1 MKRIVCV
8 IFAIGFCLLS
18 FADVKSKKQDEYSIF
33 SEKLTAYALQT
44 DSISTIV
51 KKYLELGK
59 EQQQKITTLE
69 KKIDELEAH
78 EQQTTD
84 MITAATIC
92 EMLVEYPLMVRY
104 DSVLIVHTLNL
115 IDKYNID
122 TKKENVDLY
131 KLKIPVIKKYKEYN
145 QDIYD
150 IISMVLNQYVEYGT
164 DYSTNL
170 LEQDLENTSYYK
182 NAYNKGINI
191 PYIDN
196 IIVELKSLI
205 IESRLTPGNLKILL
219 SDLK

>member
-8 IFAIGFCLLS
+8 IFAIGVCLIS
-18 FADVKSKKQDEYSIF
+18 FADVKSKKQDEYSII
-33 SEKLTAYALQT
+33 SEKLTAYARQT
-44 DSISTIV
+44 DSISAMI
-51 KKYLELGK
+51 KKYLDLGK
-59 EQQQKITTLE
+59 EQQQKVTTLE
-69 KKIDELEAH
+69 KKIRELEAH

-84 MITAATIC
+84 MITVPSIC

-150 IISMVLNQYVEYGT
+150 IISMVLNQYVEFGT

-170 LEQDLENTSYYK
+170 LEQDLEKTSYYK

-196 IIVELKSLI
+196 IIVELRSLI
-205 IESRLTPGNLKILL
+205 IESRLTPGNLKMLL

>member
-1 MKRIVCV
+1 MKRIIC
-8 IFAIGFCLLS
+8 IMFAIGTYLLS
-18 FADVKSKKQDEYSIF
+18 FADVKSKKQDEYSVV

-44 DSISTIV
+44 DSISTVI

-115 IDKYNID
+115 IDKFNID

-150 IISMVLNQYVEYGT
+150 IISMVLNQYVEFGA

-170 LEQDLENTSYYK
+170 LEQDLEKTSYYK
-182 NAYNKGINI
+182 HAYNKGINI

-196 IIVELKSLI
+196 IIVELRNLI
-205 IESRLTPGNLKILL
+205 IENRLTPGNLKILL

>member
-8 IFAIGFCLLS
+8 IFAIGVCLIS
-18 FADVKSKKQDEYSIF
+18 FADVKSKKQDEYSII
-33 SEKLTAYALQT
+33 SEKLTAYARQT
-44 DSISTIV
+44 DSISAMI
-51 KKYLELGK
+51 KKYLDLGK

-150 IISMVLNQYVEYGT
+150 IISMVLNQYVEFGT

-170 LEQDLENTSYYK
+170 LEQDLEKTSYYK

-196 IIVELKSLI
+196 IIVELRSLI
-205 IESRLTPGNLKILL
+205 IESRLTPGNLKMLL

>member
-1 MKRIVCV
+1 MKRILCV
-8 IFAIGFCLLS
+8 IFAIGVCLIS
-18 FADVKSKKQDEYSIF
+18 FADVKSKKQDEYSII
-33 SEKLTAYALQT
+33 SEKLTAYARQT
-44 DSISTIV
+44 DSISAMI
-51 KKYLELGK
+51 KKYLDLGK
-59 EQQQKITTLE
+59 EQQQKITTLK

-145 QDIYD
+145 QDIYN
-150 IISMVLNQYVEYGT
+150 IISMVLNQYVEFGT
-164 DYSTNL
+164 DYSTTL
-170 LEQDLENTSYYK
+170 LEQDLEKTSYYK

-196 IIVELKSLI
+196 IIVELRSLI
-205 IESRLTPGNLKILL
+205 IESRLTPGNLKNLL

>member
-33 SEKLTAYALQT
+33 SEKLTAYARQT
-44 DSISTIV
+44 DSISAMI
-51 KKYLELGK
+51 KKYLDLGK
-59 EQQQKITTLE
+59 EQQQKVTTLE
-69 KKIDELEAH
+69 KKIRELEAH

-84 MITAATIC
+84 MITVPSIC

-115 IDKYNID
+115 IDKFNID

-150 IISMVLNQYVEYGT
+150 IISMVLNQYVEFGT

-170 LEQDLENTSYYK
+170 LEQDLEKTSYYK
-182 NAYNKGINI
+182 HAYNKGINI

-196 IIVELKSLI
+196 IIVELRTLI
-205 IESRLTPGNLKILL
+205 VENRLTPGNLKNLL

>member
-1 MKRIVCV
+1 MKRILCV
-8 IFAIGFCLLS
+8 IFAIGVCLIS
-18 FADVKSKKQDEYSIF
+18 FADVKSKKHDEYSIV
-33 SEKLTAYALQT
+33 SEKLTAYARQT
-44 DSISTIV
+44 DSISAMI
-51 KKYLELGK
+51 KKYLDLGE

-69 KKIDELEAH
+69 KKIEELEAH

-92 EMLVEYPLMVRY
+92 DMLVEYPLMVRY

-122 TKKENVDLY
+122 TKEENVDLY

-150 IISMVLNQYVEYGT
+150 IISMVLNQYVEFGT

-170 LEQDLENTSYYK
+170 LEQDLEKTSYYK
-182 NAYNKGINI
+182 NAYNKGTNI

-196 IIVELKSLI
+196 IIVELRSLI
-205 IESRLTPGNLKILL
+205 IESRLTPGNLKNLL

>member
-1 MKRIVCV
+1 MKRILCV
-8 IFAIGFCLLS
+8 IFAIGVCLIS

-115 IDKYNID
+115 IDKFNID

-145 QDIYD
+145 QDIYA
-150 IISMVLNQYVEYGT
+150 IISMVLNQYVEFGA

-170 LEQDLENTSYYK
+170 LEQDLEITSYYK

-196 IIVELKSLI
+196 IIVELRSLI
-205 IESRLTPGNLKILL
+205 IENRLTPGNLKILL

>member
-1 MKRIVCV
+1 MKRIIC
-8 IFAIGFCLLS
+8 IMFAIGTYLLS
-18 FADVKSKKQDEYSIF
+18 FADVKSKKQDEYSVV

-44 DSISTIV
+44 DSISTVI

-115 IDKYNID
+115 IDKFNID

-150 IISMVLNQYVEYGT
+150 IISMVLNQYVEFGA

-170 LEQDLENTSYYK
+170 LEQYLEKTS
-182 NAYNKGINI
+182 
-191 PYIDN
+191 
-196 IIVELKSLI
+196 
-205 IESRLTPGNLKILL
+205 
-219 SDLK
+219 

>member
-1 MKRIVCV
+1 M
-8 IFAIGFCLLS
+8 FAIGTYLLS
-18 FADVKSKKQDEYSIF
+18 FADVKSKKQDEYSVV

-44 DSISTIV
+44 DSISTVI

-59 EQQQKITTLE
+59 EQQQKIATLE
-69 KKIDELEAH
+69 KKVKDLE
-78 EQQTTD
+78 EYENQTTD
-84 MITAATIC
+84 MIIIPSIC

-115 IDKYNID
+115 IDRFNID

-131 KLKIPVIKKYKEYN
+131 KLKIPVIKKYQEYN
-145 QDIYD
+145 QDIYK
-150 IISMVLNQYVEYGT
+150 IISMVLNQYVEFGT
-164 DYSTNL
+164 DYSINL
-170 LEQDLENTSYYK
+170 LEQDLEKTSYYK

-196 IIVELKSLI
+196 IIVELRSLI
-205 IESRLTPGNLKILL
+205 IESRLTPGNLKMLL

>member
-8 IFAIGFCLLS
+8 IFAIGVCLIS
-18 FADVKSKKQDEYSIF
+18 FADVKSKKQDEYSII
-33 SEKLTAYALQT
+33 SEKLTAYARQT
-44 DSISTIV
+44 DSISAMI
-51 KKYLELGK
+51 KKYLDLGK

-92 EMLVEYPLMVRY
+92 DMLVEYPLMVRY

-145 QDIYD
+145 QNIYD
-150 IISMVLNQYVEYGT
+150 IISMVLYQYVEFGT

-170 LEQDLENTSYYK
+170 LEQDLEKTSYYK

-196 IIVELKSLI
+196 IIVELRSLI
-205 IESRLTPGNLKILL
+205 IESRLTPGNLKNLL

>member
-1 MKRIVCV
+1 MKRILCV
-8 IFAIGFCLLS
+8 IFAIGVCLIS

-115 IDKYNID
+115 IDKFNID

-150 IISMVLNQYVEYGT
+150 IISMVLKQYVEFGT
-164 DYSTNL
+164 DYSINL
-170 LEQDLENTSYYK
+170 LEQDLETTSYYK
-182 NAYNKGINI
+182 HAYNKGINI

-196 IIVELKSLI
+196 IIVELRNLI
-205 IESRLTPGNLKILL
+205 IENRLTPGNLKILL

>member
-1 MKRIVCV
+1 MKRIIC
-8 IFAIGFCLLS
+8 IMFAIGTYLLS
-18 FADVKSKKQDEYSIF
+18 FADVKSKKQDEYSVV

-44 DSISTIV
+44 DSISTVI

-59 EQQQKITTLE
+59 EQQQKIATLE
-69 KKIDELEAH
+69 KKVKDLEAH

-115 IDKYNID
+115 IDKFNID

-150 IISMVLNQYVEYGT
+150 IISMVLNLYVELGA

-170 LEQDLENTSYYK
+170 LEQDLEKTSYYK

-196 IIVELKSLI
+196 IIVELRSLI
-205 IESRLTPGNLKILL
+205 IENRLTPGNLKILL

>member
-1 MKRIVCV
+1 M
-8 IFAIGFCLLS
+8 FAIGTYLLS
-18 FADVKSKKQDEYSIF
+18 FADVKSKKQDEYSVV

-44 DSISTIV
+44 DSISTVI

-115 IDKYNID
+115 IDKFNID

-150 IISMVLNQYVEYGT
+150 IISMVLNQYVEFGA

-170 LEQDLENTSYYK
+170 LEQDLEKTSYYK
-182 NAYNKGINI
+182 HAYNKGINI

-196 IIVELKSLI
+196 IIVELRNLI
-205 IESRLTPGNLKILL
+205 IENRLTPGNLKILL

>member
-1 MKRIVCV
+1 MKRIIC
-8 IFAIGFCLLS
+8 IMFAIGTYLLS
-18 FADVKSKKQDEYSIF
+18 FADVKSKKQDEYSVV

-44 DSISTIV
+44 DSISTVI

-59 EQQQKITTLE
+59 EQQQKIVTLE
-69 KKIDELEAH
+69 KKVKDLE
-78 EQQTTD
+78 EYENQTTD
-84 MITAATIC
+84 MIIIPSIC

-115 IDKYNID
+115 IDRFNID

-131 KLKIPVIKKYKEYN
+131 KLKIPVIKKYQEYN
-145 QDIYD
+145 QDIYK
-150 IISMVLNQYVEYGT
+150 IISMVLNQYVEFGT

-170 LEQDLENTSYYK
+170 LEQDLEKTSYYK

-196 IIVELKSLI
+196 IIVELRSLI
-205 IESRLTPGNLKILL
+205 IENRLTPGNLKMLL